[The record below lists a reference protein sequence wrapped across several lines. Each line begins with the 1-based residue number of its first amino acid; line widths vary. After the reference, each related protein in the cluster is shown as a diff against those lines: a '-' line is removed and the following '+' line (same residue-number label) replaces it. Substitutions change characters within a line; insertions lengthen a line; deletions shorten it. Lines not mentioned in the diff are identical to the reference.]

1 MKRSHRVRSSAH
13 GLVRLTR
20 AREHL
25 PFVVPISLMGSLLG
39 ASQSETQLDWRF
51 LVVTLANVL
60 AVTYAFM
67 INDIEDSEDDSTAP
81 ESAARNA
88 VSSGIVSPRLG
99 WGASA
104 VVFGVSLVLYG
115 LVGGRSLIL
124 GAAILAISH
133 FYSWRLIRLKSLFL
147 LDVLSHALMLGG
159 LLMLSSFYAYS
170 TRPGWGWAVMLAIT
184 LFSAYGQ
191 LYNQIRDYRTDRAVG
206 LRTTTVELGARRA
219 TWVMYGLLGLSGLFF
234 MVAIAKGQFPLAM
247 LVTFSAVFALS
258 TWRSSG
264 TRDARG
270 SPAEDFSG
278 SLQTSGLLATNSAVV
293 LWLTWAAFDF
303 QGALAIVSGLFQP

>member
-1 MKRSHRVRSSAH
+1 MNRGRRVRSSAH

-25 PFVVPISLMGSLLG
+25 PFVVPISLIGALLG
-39 ASQSETQLDWRF
+39 TGQGETQLDLRF
-51 LVVTLANVL
+51 VLVTLANVL

-67 INDIEDSEDDSTAP
+67 VNDIEDSDDDSTAP

-88 VSSGIVSPRLG
+88 VSSGVISPRLG

-104 VVFGVSLVLYG
+104 LVFGVSLGLYG

-133 FYSWRLIRLKSLFL
+133 FYSWRLIRLKSMFL
-147 LDVLSHALMLGG
+147 LDVVSHALMLGG
-159 LLMLSSFYAYS
+159 LLMLTSFYAYS
-170 TRPGWGWAVMLAIT
+170 ASPGWGWAVILAIT

-191 LYNQIRDYRTDRAVG
+191 LYNQIRDLPTDCAVG

-219 TWVMYGLLGLSGLFF
+219 RRIMYALLALSALFF
-234 MVAIAKGQFPLAM
+234 MVAIAKGLFPFVM
-247 LVTFSAVFALS
+247 LVTFSAVFAVS

-264 TRDARG
+264 IRDARG
-270 SPAEDFSG
+270 SPVQDFSG
-278 SLQTSGLLATNSAVV
+278 SLQTSGLLATNSAVA
-293 LWLTWAAFDF
+293 LWLTWATFDL
-303 QGALAIVSGLFQP
+303 QSALAIVTRLFQP